1 MRPVFLSH
9 LIIHV
14 DKIIPSAEE
23 ERVPQGSVRRPAGAL
38 RSATGFMEA
47 VLQLMSGRLY
57 IPRVPQEHN
66 YARGSALWRDL
77 VQRHHYMALPI
88 GF

>member
-1 MRPVFLSH
+1 
-9 LIIHV
+9 
-14 DKIIPSAEE
+14 
-23 ERVPQGSVRRPAGAL
+23 
-38 RSATGFMEA
+38 
-47 VLQLMSGRLY
+47 MSGRLY

-88 GF
+88 GTRFLSVREGTLEHQMELEHQRMQELPAADLGSWKNKG